1 MVLQTLAPLATV
13 FNKSISGDADILAS
27 DITLTEN
34 GILRVGVALSSAT
47 TFKLKLTRDTTMKVL
62 LYNSGS
68 NLVANAL
75 YIFDFNVRSGDKVNF
90 RCGGS
95 VTVVVMNCDLIVSM
109 GP

>member
-1 MVLQTLAPLATV
+1 MVLQTLAPLATA
-13 FNKSISGDADILAS
+13 FNKSVSGDADILAS
-27 DITLTEN
+27 DISLTQN

-47 TFKLKLTRDTTMKVL
+47 TFKLKLTRGTTTKVL

-68 NLVANAL
+68 NLVVDAL

-90 RCGGS
+90 RAGASC
-95 VTVVVMNCDLIVSM
+95 TVQVLNVDEITAM